1 MAMPAIPSW
10 LREARVSKYRYPVVA
25 HVRIIELLEQM
36 IELEELLLKK
46 MEEKE

>member
-10 LREARVSKYRYPVVA
+10 LREARSSRYRYPVVA
-25 HVRIIELLEQM
+25 HVRIIELLEQ
-36 IELEELLLKK
+36 ILEK